1 VKPSI
6 TVNGQ
11 TYSSVEEMPPEVR
24 RQYQFAM
31 GLLAD
36 KDGNGIP
43 DVLEGKDLPVGAES
57 GDAINTNFV
66 ARLATTTIK
75 VNGQEYS
82 RWEDVPASIRDAIE
96 KARAAP
102 QGKPT
107 LETIAPP
114 PKRAAIPVR
123 PAPVSGGLRIG
134 LPWLILL
141 ILAAILAGFLIAL
154 KLRG

>member
-1 VKPSI
+1 VKTSI

-11 TYSSVEEMPPEVR
+11 TYSSIEEMPPEVR
-24 RQYQFAM
+24 RQYEFAM

-43 DVLEGKDLPVGAES
+43 DVLEGRDVPVQADS
-57 GDAINTNFV
+57 GNLINSSFV
-66 ARLATTTIK
+66 TKVMASTIK

-82 RWEDVPASIRDAIE
+82 RWEDVPSTIRDAIE

-102 QGKPT
+102 QGKAG
-107 LETIAPP
+107 LETRVPTP
-114 PKRAAIPVR
+114 QRASIPGR
-123 PAPVSGGLRIG
+123 PVPASEGLRIG